1 MPFDVA
7 VRGAAAGEPSRP
19 FDLVIFDN
27 DGVLVDSEGP
37 AQAVLSKLLTQ
48 LGLPTTPEECFAQ
61 FLGSSL
67 ASIRKVAEQRL
78 AAPLP
83 PDFEACY
90 HRDLFEV
97 FRTSLRP
104 VPGVAGVLAG
114 LEAPTCVASSGSHER
129 IRVALTTT
137 GLVDRFEGR
146 IFSATDVARG
156 KPAPDLFLHAART
169 PGIDP
174 ARCAVIE
181 DSRVGVEAA
190 NAAGMTAFGFARI
203 TPAEELRHAS
213 GGVFRAM
220 NELPALLARVRR

>member
-1 MPFDVA
+1 MVA
-7 VRGAAAGEPSRP
+7 SVVP

-27 DGVLVDSEGP
+27 DGVLVDSEGH
-37 AQAVLSKLLTQ
+37 AQLVLSKLLTE

-67 ASIRKVAEQRL
+67 ASIRTLAEQRR
-78 AAPLP
+78 ARPLP
-83 PDFEACY
+83 SDFEVSY
-90 HRDLFEV
+90 ERDLFAI

-104 VPGVAGVLAG
+104 VPGVAEVLAG
-114 LEAPTCVASSGSHER
+114 LEVPRCVASSGSHER
-129 IRVALTTT
+129 IRVALTAT
-137 GLVDRFEGR
+137 GLLDRFGGR

-156 KPAPDLFLHAART
+156 KPAPDLFLHAARAL
-169 PGIDP
+169 GADP

-203 TPAEELRHAS
+203 TPADELRLAS
-213 GGVFRAM
+213 GGVFCAM
-220 NELPALLARVRR
+220 EELPALLTRGRS

>member
-1 MPFDVA
+1 VA
-7 VRGAAAGEPSRP
+7 SVP

-27 DGVLVDSEGP
+27 DGVLVDSEGH
-37 AQAVLSKLLTQ
+37 AQLVLSKLLTE
-48 LGLPTTPEECFAQ
+48 LRLPTTPEECFAQ

-67 ASIRKVAEQRL
+67 ASIRALTEQRL
-78 AAPLP
+78 ARSLP

-104 VPGVAGVLAG
+104 VPGVADVLAG
-114 LEAPTCVASSGSHER
+114 LEGPTCVASSGSHER
-129 IRVALTTT
+129 IRVALTAT
-137 GLVDRFEGR
+137 GLLDRFEGR

-156 KPAPDLFLHAART
+156 KPAPDLFLHAARAL
-169 PGIDP
+169 GADP
-174 ARCAVIE
+174 SRCAVIE

-203 TPAEELRHAS
+203 TPADELRHAT
-213 GGVFRAM
+213 GGVFCAM
-220 NELPALLARVRR
+220 EELPALLTRGRSQPGRRSARHGR

>member
-1 MPFDVA
+1 MALV
-7 VRGAAAGEPSRP
+7 P

-27 DGVLVDSEGP
+27 DGVLVDSESH
-37 AQAVLSKLLTQ
+37 AQLVLSKLLTD

-67 ASIRKVAEQRL
+67 SSIRARAEQRL
-78 AAPLP
+78 ARALP
-83 PDFEACY
+83 ADFETCY

-104 VPGVAGVLAG
+104 VPGVAAVLEG
-114 LEAPTCVASSGSHER
+114 LDAPTCVASSGTHER
-129 IRVALTTT
+129 IRVALTAA
-137 GLVDRFEGR
+137 GLLDRFEGR

-156 KPAPDLFLHAART
+156 KPAPDLFLHAARAL
-169 PGIDP
+169 GADP

-181 DSRVGVEAA
+181 DSRVGIEAA

-203 TPAEELRHAS
+203 TPAEELRQAT

-220 NELPALLARVRR
+220 DELPARLAQARR